1 MSKNKVSSFLKSSIP
16 LVIGLGLVY
25 YMLFFRMTSV
35 ERGEMFNSM
44 KEANFWWIGLSLILG
59 LLSHMSRAYRW
70 KFTLNALG
78 HEPKFLNS
86 FYSVMIGYMMN
97 LLVPRL
103 GEVSRCAYFSRYED
117 ISFEKALGTVIAER
131 IADAVILLALITITL
146 ILQYNMLF
154 SLIENTLIG
163 KAIQNPLYAVL
174 LILIFIGLA
183 YLGIKFIKTSN
194 IGIIVKIRGFVL
206 GLLEGVKSIL
216 TMKKKIAFLFHTL
229 LIWSLYVAMF
239 VVCLYCLPGLEE
251 LPVSGIMAGFVV
263 GGIAV
268 ATTNG
273 GLGAYPAG
281 IMAIL
286 ALYGIDE
293 TLGAAFGWINWSS
306 QTLMLL
312 IAGLISMLL
321 IILYNRKNDKQ
332 QVHIS
337 ED

>member
-216 TMKKKIAFLFHTL
+216 TMKKKIAFLF
-229 LIWSLYVAMF
+229 
-239 VVCLYCLPGLEE
+239 
-251 LPVSGIMAGFVV
+251 
-263 GGIAV
+263 
-268 ATTNG
+268 NG
-273 GLGAYPAG
+273 YASN
-281 IMAIL
+281 
-286 ALYGIDE
+286 E
-293 TLGAAFGWINWSS
+293 TK
-306 QTLMLL
+306 TKRP
-312 IAGLISMLL
+312 
-321 IILYNRKNDKQ
+321 RKFT
-332 QVHIS
+332 S
-337 ED
+337 